1 MIKNILS
8 RLKIAPAVVPMTEPL
23 NSHVSRNLTQG
34 SSYLV
39 KEQKAEFSFE
49 LFVSLVKGRCSGC
62 DYLDSFP
69 CESIGCE
76 RCELPCPCK
85 VCKHYRAQGLC
96 FTMHSPQEIRLR
108 YALQTTPIF
117 WISNH
122 GTRSVNP
129 IDLEVIADITIKFLK
144 QSKNPVVLLDG
155 IEHLIFEN
163 GSAPVLR
170 LLRDIEEW
178 IILQRAILILPVNP
192 AAIEKKELA
201 LIERNMNELRPNS
214 NEERANE

>member
-1 MIKNILS
+1 MIKYILS
-8 RLKIAPAVVPMTEPL
+8 RLKIGPVVVPATEPL
-23 NSHVSRNLTQG
+23 NNKVRHDLKKG

-39 KEQKAEFSFE
+39 KEPKAEFCFD
-49 LFVSLVKGRCSGC
+49 LFVSQVKGRCSGC

-76 RCELPCPCK
+76 RCELPCTCK
-85 VCKHYRAQGLC
+85 GCKRFRAQGLC
-96 FTMHSPQEIRLR
+96 FTMLSPQEIRLR

-122 GTRSVNP
+122 GPNSINP
-129 IDLEVIADITIKFLK
+129 IDLEVIADIIIKFLK
-144 QSKNPVVLLDG
+144 RSNNPVVLLDG

-178 IILQRAILILPVNP
+178 IILERAILILPANP

-201 LIERNMNELRPNS
+201 LIERNMNELRPKS
-214 NEERANE
+214 K

>member
-1 MIKNILS
+1 MIKDILN
-8 RLKIAPAVVPMTEPL
+8 RLKIRPAVIPATEPL
-23 NSHVSRNLTQG
+23 NSRACRDLAKG

-39 KEQKAEFSFE
+39 KEPKAEFSFD
-49 LFVSLVKGRCSGC
+49 LFVSLVKGRCSDC
-62 DYLDSFP
+62 EYLDSFP

-76 RCELPCPCK
+76 RCEIACSCK
-85 VCKHYRAQGLC
+85 GCNHCRAQGLC

-122 GTRSVNP
+122 GSQSINP
-129 IDLEVIADITIKFLK
+129 IDLEVIADIITKFLK
-144 QSKNPVVLLDG
+144 QSRNPVVLLDG

-178 IILQRAILILPVNP
+178 IILQKAILILPVNP
-192 AAIEKKELA
+192 IAVELKELA
-201 LIERNMNELRPNS
+201 LIERNMEELNPN
-214 NEERANE
+214 AL